1 MTDSIYD
8 QLNAY
13 GTVAKQRFVE
23 NFSGDA
29 PDVDRW
35 GFGHQ
40 DASSG
45 NLASMADEADGG
57 LKMTTGTGT
66 NQGLYISYMSG
77 TATDGSGTGVATI
90 PFRQFSSQGAVM
102 ISVWKRGSTGAGY
115 IAGGLCEQGRAD
127 IAGNNLAVSW
137 CGTLTNTDHFY
148 LRTSNSGGS
157 QTETSSTVSQDSNF
171 HTHKIETKNGS
182 VDFSLDGA
190 TAVTSTGN
198 VPSLTRVAPLFSV
211 NKASQNMQVRY
222 CEVYNT

>member
-8 QLNAY
+8 QLNAH
-13 GTVAKQRFVE
+13 GTIAKQRFVE

-45 NLASMADEADGG
+45 NLASMADEA
-57 LKMTTGTGT
+57 
-66 NQGLYISYMSG
+66 G